1 MKSTTVKMFSNG
13 KVIIP
18 KDVRDDLGWG
28 TGVKLMLVAKES
40 GVLLR
45 TKAQVKK
52 QSVKSLRGF
61 LEYSGEVIPTEQL
74 CKAVV
79 CSDQ

>member
-1 MKSTTVKMFSNG
+1 MKSTTVKMSSNG
-13 KVIIP
+13 RVMIP

-28 TGVKLMLVAKES
+28 AGMELILVVKEK

-45 TKAQVKK
+45 TKDQVKK

-61 LEYSGEVIPTEQL
+61 LQYSGVVIPTEQL
-74 CKAVV
+74 CKAV
-79 CSDQ
+79 D

>member
-1 MKSTTVKMFSNG
+1 MKSTPVKMSRNG
-13 KVIIP
+13 RIVIP

-28 TGVKLMLVAKES
+28 TGVELMLIVKEQ

-45 TKAQVKK
+45 TKNQVKK

-61 LEYSGEVIPTEQL
+61 LQYSGDVIPTEQL
-74 CKAVV
+74 CNPVG
-79 CSDQ
+79 